1 VEKLTTEEVEYILN
15 EAVKRL
21 AERGIFKQGLGHFAL
36 DSTDYDVHLR
46 LIVAA
51 KVAPINRHD
60 SNFPVFLTSL
70 PVNQPLE
77 VLDAYD
83 LRSLIEN
90 CAFRELKQGWLLGK
104 FPKKTEEAVRSHV
117 FLTVVMFNLTNAYP
131 PTLVKIWP
139 SEVSGD
145 NAWPGKIPTRCLSL
159 PGATMPSL
167 TSKNCS
173 SSQDANRKSVGG
185 LARPKSDTVTIIP
198 PN

>member
-21 AERGIFKQGLGHFAL
+21 AERGIFKQSLGHFAL

-117 FLTVVMFNLTNAYP
+117 FLTVVMFNLTMPIA

-145 NAWPGKIPTRCLSL
+145 NA
-159 PGATMPSL
+159 
-167 TSKNCS
+167 
-173 SSQDANRKSVGG
+173 
-185 LARPKSDTVTIIP
+185 
-198 PN
+198 